1 MPVSS
6 KRPKRLVLYSGGQ
19 DRRNALI
26 HDALLELA
34 LRRRVSGASVRIS
47 YLPFA
52 MEGSSVY
59 FKRFERRYRA
69 FGGTHFSCVAADDP
83 ALLGETGALQRAK
96 KTLLSSDVIYLA
108 GGNTFYFLS
117 YLKRSSL
124 FSTLRQFAQRGGVLA
139 GLSAGALILTPTIEL
154 AGYPEWD
161 RDENEIGL
169 KRHDWKGLDLV
180 PFEFFPHYRRSTRYR
195 EALRAYSS
203 DSGRTLYA
211 CPDGSGL
218 VIEGNRFTAHGD
230 VWQFREG
237 HATRLGR

>member
-1 MPVSS
+1 MT
-6 KRPKRLVLYSGGQ
+6 
-19 DRRNALI
+19 
-26 HDALLELA
+26 
-34 LRRRVSGASVRIS
+34 

-52 MEGSSVY
+52 MQGSGAY

-83 ALLGETGALQRAK
+83 TLLIEKRTLQRAK
-96 KTLLSSDVIYLA
+96 RTLLASDVIYLA

-117 YLKRSSL
+117 HLKRSGL

-139 GLSAGALILTPTIEL
+139 GLSAGALMLTPTIEL

-169 KRHDWKGLDLV
+169 KRREWKGLNLV
-180 PFEFFPHYRRSTRYR
+180 PFEFFPHFRRSTRYR
-195 EALRAYSS
+195 EALSAYSKE
-203 DSGRTLYA
+203 SGRTVYA

-218 VIEGNRFTAHGD
+218 VIEGDRFTAHGD
-230 VWQFREG
+230 VWQFHEG
-237 HATRLGR
+237 HTSRVGH